1 MTFLLIYLGIVCI
14 TFPLAYRAFS
24 QRADK
29 HQAVLHVVGVELRNR
44 QIKVI
49 TRTLLFSVSFPMI
62 IIVGI
67 VFTYS
72 RLVYE
77 SIQKH

>member
-1 MTFLLIYLGIVCI
+1 
-14 TFPLAYRAFS
+14 
-24 QRADK
+24 
-29 HQAVLHVVGVELRNR
+29 
-44 QIKVI
+44 
-49 TRTLLFSVSFPMI
+49 VSFPI
-62 IIVGI
+62 IIVVGI